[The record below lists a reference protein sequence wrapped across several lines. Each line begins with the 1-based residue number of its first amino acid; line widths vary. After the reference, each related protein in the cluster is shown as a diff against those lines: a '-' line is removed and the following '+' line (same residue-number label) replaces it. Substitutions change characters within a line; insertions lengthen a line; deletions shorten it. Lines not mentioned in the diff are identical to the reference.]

1 MTMKKIFSF
10 CFLIFAFYLSSA
22 QNNYVAPTD
31 TLVQQKLDQWH
42 GYKFGLFMHWGTY
55 SQWGVVESWS
65 ICPEDEGWTQRHGP
79 YASNYF
85 EYKKAYENLQTTFNP
100 QNFHP
105 EKWVV
110 AAKNAGMKYVV
121 FTTKHHDGFSMFD
134 TKQTDYKITSPKT
147 PFSSNARSNVAKEI
161 FNAFRK
167 ENFLIGAY
175 FSKPDWHNENYWW
188 PYFPPKDRNVNY
200 DPKKYPERWNAFKK
214 FTYNQIQELM
224 TDYGKMDILWLDG
237 GWVRPLSTVD
247 KNVEWER
254 GITFDQDIDMKNIAT
269 MARTHQPGLIVVDR
283 SVGGEFENYQTPEQ
297 EVPDKPLSFPWE
309 TCMTMGNSW
318 SYVPNDH
325 YKSAHDL
332 VQLLIKIV
340 SRGGNFLLNI
350 GPGPDGDWDTS
361 AYARLKDIG
370 EWMKINS
377 EGIYNS
383 KPVAPYS
390 SGNIFFTQADDEK
403 NIYAFYL
410 SDKNEVILPAEIKID
425 SFSIN
430 KRSAI
435 TLLGSSKKLKWKTEN
450 NDLIIAIPSSLQ
462 KKPVDNYAA
471 VFKISKN

>member
-1 MTMKKIFSF
+1 MKKNSFFVFLLFTF
-10 CFLIFAFYLSSA
+10 CFISA

-31 TLVQQKLDQWH
+31 TLVQQKLNQWH
-42 GYKFGLFMHWGTY
+42 DYKFGLFMHWGTY

-65 ICPEDEGWTQRHGP
+65 ICPEDEGWTQRRGP

-105 EKWVV
+105 ENWVE

-121 FTTKHHDGFSMFD
+121 FTTKHHDGFCMFD
-134 TKQTDYKITSPKT
+134 TKQTDYKITSSKT

-200 DPKKYPERWNAFKK
+200 DPKKYPEKWSAFKQ
-214 FTYNQIQELM
+214 FTYNQIEELM
-224 TDYGKMDILWLDG
+224 SDYGKMDILWLDG

-247 KNVEWER
+247 RNVEWQK
-254 GITFDQDIDMKNIAT
+254 GIVFDQDIDMGKISR
-269 MARTHQPGLIVVDR
+269 MARNHQPGLIVVDR

-297 EVPDKPLSFPWE
+297 QVPDKPLSFPWE

-318 SYVPNDH
+318 SYVPHDH

-332 VQLLIKIV
+332 IHLLIKIV

-350 GPGPDGDWDTS
+350 GPGPDGDWDTA
-361 AYARLKDIG
+361 AYARLKDVG
-370 EWMKINS
+370 AWMKINS

-390 SGNIFFTQADDEK
+390 SNNIFFTQSKSGKEV
-403 NIYAFYL
+403 YAFYL
-410 SDKNEVILPAEIKID
+410 SDKNEVVLPAEIRIGNI
-425 SFSIN
+425 F
-430 KRSAI
+430 I
-435 TLLGSSKKLKWKTEN
+435 TKKARIILLGSSKNLKWQIVN
-450 NDLIIAIPSSLQ
+450 NELVISIPSSLQ
-462 KKPVDNYAA
+462 NRSAGNYAA
-471 VFKISKN
+471 VFKITQY